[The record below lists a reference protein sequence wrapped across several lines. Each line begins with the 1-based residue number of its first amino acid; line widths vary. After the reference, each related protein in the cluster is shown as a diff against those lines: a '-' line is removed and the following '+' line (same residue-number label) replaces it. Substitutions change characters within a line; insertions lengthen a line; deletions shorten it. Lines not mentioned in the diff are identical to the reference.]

1 MPVISSSIFVILT
14 FASVIFFSSFARSRS
29 TLKSHVVALLPLFLT
44 SGLQAAACAW
54 LLCCALFFPPG
65 PFSERNTE
73 SNESK
78 TRHRDEKNPEDSS
91 LKSNR
96 VGSRR
101 CDGFGFVARR
111 LPEPTCLLLSPS
123 SNSHNPLLIYPIHNT
138 TFKMMRLFAFFALI
152 ASASAFVPPQQAG
165 KLK

>member
-44 SGLQAAACAW
+44 SFRPSSCLLAAF
-54 LLCCALFFPPG
+54 CALFFPPG
-65 PFSERNTE
+65 PFSVNTE

-101 CDGFGFVARR
+101 CDGFGFVDRR
-111 LPEPTCLLLSPS
+111 LPEPTCLLSLS